1 MRIGTFNNGKYL
13 SKSKPKS
20 VVSSEKADIYVEKTF
35 LILTLLYACCSLFAL
50 TFSPPN
56 LQLKPTYRLEVYTP
70 LQTFQQ
76 IPSSYTSPVVS
87 LNIIQVSLNCDP
99 GGDVPLHT
107 FPGTSSWLTRRDRNR
122 LAHLTY
128 GNRNHRGKGVTCM
141 YWNKG
146 PSALHN
152 KMLEIET
159 IIDKHKPHILGLGEA
174 NFRGDHDIDSVQV
187 PGYTLHIPSIVQRPG
202 QAMARIVVYT
212 HHLLRVKRR
221 WDLENENVAAIWLEC
236 GLPHQRGFLVCMGY
250 RQWRLLGQT
259 DSTSSTVAAQ
269 LTRWEMF
276 LDNWEKALKEEKE
289 VIVALD
295 ANIDHLT
302 WKIQDS
308 LPSHSSSVR
317 LKSLIDA
324 LFTRIIPLGVTQLV
338 TGATRMERGQPKT
351 GLDHLYTNK
360 VEKLSSVQTFLTGTS
375 DHKLLKVVRFT
386 KSFKHLPRYVKKR
399 TFKCFNEEEFR
410 NSLIESG
417 LDEVLNC
424 TDVNLAAEI
433 LTTKLSEILDI
444 MAPVKKF
451 QTRTNYAPW
460 MSKETKLLK
469 EKREEAH
476 KKATDTDLPEDWR
489 EFRGLRNQVTAKLRQ
504 DKQMWEKEKLDLQK
518 NNPTGVWKTVKN
530 WLGWGTSGTPTQLFW
545 EGRMVTSP
553 AGLASAMNNFFLDKI
568 RKLRCSIPPPTSD
581 PTKKLKEAMRGR
593 NCTFIIHQVDTEEV
607 FKHIKHL
614 KNSSATGVDYI
625 DTKTIKLVAD
635 VIAPALTHIID
646 LSIQTSIF
654 PQTWKWAKVVPLLK
668 SSSADPILPK
678 SYRPVALLPILSKI
692 MEKVVFNQL
701 VKYLEE
707 NDIVHPNLHGS
718 RAGHDTS
725 TALLQLYDR
734 WVEEL
739 EEDNMVGVLF
749 CDQSAAFDL
758 CAHTILLDGTR
769 AECNIVDEEL
779 SIREKTKLFC
789 GWRTFKA
796 TETPRVWCTT
806 R

>member
-269 LTRWEMF
+269 LIRWEMF

-469 EKREEAH
+469 EKKR
-476 KKATDTDLPEDWR
+476 
-489 EFRGLRNQVTAKLRQ
+489 
-504 DKQMWEKEKLDLQK
+504 
-518 NNPTGVWKTVKN
+518 
-530 WLGWGTSGTPTQLFW
+530 SGSQ
-545 EGRMVTSP
+545 ESHR
-553 AGLASAMNNFFLDKI
+553 
-568 RKLRCSIPPPTSD
+568 
-581 PTKKLKEAMRGR
+581 
-593 NCTFIIHQVDTEEV
+593 
-607 FKHIKHL
+607 
-614 KNSSATGVDYI
+614 
-625 DTKTIKLVAD
+625 
-635 VIAPALTHIID
+635 
-646 LSIQTSIF
+646 
-654 PQTWKWAKVVPLLK
+654 
-668 SSSADPILPK
+668 
-678 SYRPVALLPILSKI
+678 YR
-692 MEKVVFNQL
+692 
-701 VKYLEE
+701 
-707 NDIVHPNLHGS
+707 
-718 RAGHDTS
+718 S
-725 TALLQLYDR
+725 T
-734 WVEEL
+734 
-739 EEDNMVGVLF
+739 
-749 CDQSAAFDL
+749 
-758 CAHTILLDGTR
+758 
-769 AECNIVDEEL
+769 
-779 SIREKTKLFC
+779 
-789 GWRTFKA
+789 
-796 TETPRVWCTT
+796 
-806 R
+806 